1 VGRPITVL
9 MLFCALVLLGV
20 VALSRLPVQL
30 TPSGFDPAFMSV
42 RVPYP
47 GANPAEVE
55 EEIVRPL
62 ETALFTVR
70 GVDEVN
76 CRASNDS
83 AGCWIRFANFVDMEE
98 TYNIVADRVE
108 RLRATEWP
116 DDVEEV
122 RLRRYNPEND
132 ATMHVGIRLPTDLD
146 DPYWLLQN
154 RVVQRLER
162 VPGVAQVDLEGVQ
175 EKQIFIEPDRDAM
188 ASHRI
193 SLWEMVRSLR
203 RANFALASGDL
214 REGER
219 KLLVRSV
226 ARFEDQEAIE
236 NLPVRADGLRLKDV
250 ARVRY
255 GEPVRDRASR
265 LDGRDAAIL
274 EIFKESEANTV
285 EVSAAVREALEE
297 LPREVP
303 LLASAGVDVLFDQ
316 GDVIQGSIR
325 QLRDT
330 GLIGAVFAVLIL
342 YFFLRRLR
350 VTLLITLA
358 IPVSLLSC
366 LVVMYFAGGTINVI
380 TMMGLIICMGMLV
393 DNAVVVVENI
403 DRHRQEGF
411 AVREAA
417 LAGASEVALALTM
430 ATVTTIIVFL
440 PMIIMSEAGM
450 MRFMLSTLALPVVV
464 SILASLV
471 VAMLFIPLAASLLLR
486 SESAREAARGGLAR
500 VANAA
505 YDRLMAPLH
514 RFYLTVLRWGLAH
527 RGICVVVALA
537 TLALTLAWPFQE
549 VEWQIQGRHQ
559 RGGRQARFWFSLPNS
574 YSMEQSDQWFGRIET
589 IFGEHREEFGIRHV
603 QTRFWNN
610 RGRIQ
615 VLLRDVDE
623 TDVTVEQA
631 VEGLRAL
638 VPDAPG
644 VQMYV
649 NWQRGS
655 GSEASLNVSLYGED
669 TATLA
674 QISEEAERRLRRLPG
689 LISVEPD
696 LENALEEVRIRV
708 DRELAQ
714 RYGVQP
720 EAISGT
726 VAAALRG
733 QRLPRYRDGEKEIEI
748 VVQFPEEDR
757 QGIGKLASLQLGSAS
772 GKRIPL
778 ESVAD
783 LSINRGFGDI
793 RRRDRRTVLNI
804 QLNTT
809 WDTLGPL
816 REQVSGVMDGME
828 MPRGYSW
835 DFGSQM
841 RWERQD
847 NRNMGFG
854 LLVSIVFIYLI
865 MGFLFESPL
874 LPLSVM
880 PSIAL
885 SWIGVFWMLWA
896 TGSKLDM
903 MAAIGLILLAGV
915 VVNNGIVLVDL
926 INRLRA
932 RGLARNEAI
941 LEAGRLRFRPILM
954 TALTTIMGMLPMAF
968 GKANFVGFPYAGLG
982 QTFVGGL
989 LSSTALTLVIVPL
1002 FYTMLDDVA
1011 ESLSVLVRGRGRA
1024 EAARASAR
1032 P

>member
-1 VGRPITVL
+1 
-9 MLFCALVLLGV
+9 
-20 VALSRLPVQL
+20 
-30 TPSGFDPAFMSV
+30 
-42 RVPYP
+42 
-47 GANPAEVE
+47 
-55 EEIVRPL
+55 
-62 ETALFTVR
+62 
-70 GVDEVN
+70 
-76 CRASNDS
+76 
-83 AGCWIRFANFVDMEE
+83 
-98 TYNIVADRVE
+98 
-108 RLRATEWP
+108 
-116 DDVEEV
+116 
-122 RLRRYNPEND
+122 
-132 ATMHVGIRLPTDLD
+132 
-146 DPYWLLQN
+146 
-154 RVVQRLER
+154 
-162 VPGVAQVDLEGVQ
+162 
-175 EKQIFIEPDRDAM
+175 
-188 ASHRI
+188 
-193 SLWEMVRSLR
+193 
-203 RANFALASGDL
+203 
-214 REGER
+214 
-219 KLLVRSV
+219 
-226 ARFEDQEAIE
+226 
-236 NLPVRADGLRLKDV
+236 
-250 ARVRY
+250 
-255 GEPVRDRASR
+255 
-265 LDGRDAAIL
+265 
-274 EIFKESEANTV
+274 
-285 EVSAAVREALEE
+285 
-297 LPREVP
+297 
-303 LLASAGVDVLFDQ
+303 
-316 GDVIQGSIR
+316 VIQGSIR

-366 LVVMYFAGGTINVI
+366 LVLMYFAGGSINVL

-403 DRHRQEGF
+403 DRHRQEGR

-464 SILASLV
+464 SILASLL

-486 SESAREAARGGLAR
+486 SESSRKRARGRLSR

-514 RFYLTVLRWGLAH
+514 RFYIVTLRWGLSH
-527 RGICVVVALA
+527 RGIVVVIVLA
-537 TLALTLAWPFQE
+537 TLALTAAWPMRG

-559 RGGRQARFWFSLPNS
+559 RGGRQARFWFNLPNS
-574 YSMEQSDQWFGRIET
+574 YSMEQSDQWFRRIEAV
-589 IFGEHREEFGIRHV
+589 FDEHREEFGIRHI

-631 VEGLRAL
+631 VEGLRTL

-644 VQMYV
+644 VRMFV

-655 GSEASLNVSLYGED
+655 GSEASLTVSLYGED

-674 QISEEAERRLRRLPG
+674 QISDEAERRLRRLPG
-689 LISVEPD
+689 LVSVEPD

-726 VAAALRG
+726 VASALRG
-733 QRLPRYRDGEKEIEI
+733 QQLPRYRDGEKEIEI

-778 ESVAD
+778 EAVAD
-783 LSINRGFGDI
+783 LSISRGYGEI
-793 RRRDRRTVLNI
+793 HRRDRRTVLNI

-809 WDTLGPL
+809 WDTLAPL
-816 REQVSGVMDGME
+816 RAQVSSVMDGME
-828 MPRGYSW
+828 LPRGYSW
-835 DFGSQM
+835 DFGSEL
-841 RWERQD
+841 RWQRED
-847 NRNMGFG
+847 NRNMLFG

-865 MGFLFESPL
+865 MGFLFESAL

-885 SWIGVFWMLWA
+885 SWIGVFWMLWV

-926 INRLRA
+926 VNRMRA
-932 RGLARNEAI
+932 RGLARDEAI

-954 TALTTIMGMLPMAF
+954 TALTTIMGMVPMAF
-968 GKANFVGFPYAGLG
+968 GKANFVGFPYSGLG

-1024 EAARASAR
+1024 AGAPEVETA
-1032 P
+1032 PQG